1 MSLDH
6 DDAGL
11 REKFRLLKRQDQ
23 ALAPEFARYW
33 DALRR
38 LPLTQHV
45 WTLNYRF
52 VSAAFALILLAGI
65 AAGVWRKG
73 FLKHPEPAEATIAQL
88 SQWRAPTDSL
98 LQTPGGELL
107 RTLPRFGDQTISSAE
122 MK

>member
-38 LPLTQHV
+38 LPRTHRV

-52 VSAAFALILLAGI
+52 VSAAVALILLIGI
-65 AAGVWRKG
+65 GLGIWK
-73 FLKHPEPAEATIAQL
+73 KNSSPAEATIAQL

-98 LQTPGGELL
+98 LRTPGGELL
-107 RTLPRFGDQTISSAE
+107 RTLPRFGDQTSSLLE